1 MAGLMAALMAKK
13 KVGEWVVCSAALK
26 GALRVAVKAVG
37 KDQWTVARRAARKD
51 HKTAA
56 DWAER
61 TDVEKVEM

>member
-1 MAGLMAALMAKK
+1 MMAKK
-13 KVGEWVVCSAALK
+13 KAGKWDVCSAALK
-26 GALRVAVKAVG
+26 GALRVAVKAAG
-37 KDQWTVARRAARKD
+37 KDQWMVAQRAARKD